1 MSGAEIYLA
10 KDERGWLAIH
20 ESRHG
25 DSSGIDGPFPT
36 IIAAVAAGRDMAERY
51 GVPFRGDEL
60 MAKVLAF
67 PTDKD
72 GRAAT

>member
-25 DSSGIDGPFPT
+25 DSSGMEGPFPS
-36 IIAAVAAGRDMAERY
+36 IIAAVAAGREMSERY
-51 GVPFRGDEL
+51 GVPFRGDG
-60 MAKVLAF
+60 MKDKVLPL
-67 PTDKD
+67 PTDND
-72 GRAAT
+72 GRDDN